1 MASNR
6 EERLQM
12 RQRGAGTRRIK
23 EVNFGF
29 SFGLAPATEEAAPQP
44 ADVDTTIEP
53 HAPPSVPSASENT
66 QAPLSLPEI
75 QPPSSKKHVPLQRTP
90 GGARNSLPER
100 PSTFDIPDDD
110 ALDLGRSGK
119 RRKIEPPTRTSPTSA
134 DQEIA
139 QHEKRD
145 SPDLQNGTEQTSP
158 VLSEPKE
165 LRDESPAI
173 PNPADTPQTEQILQE
188 TLDSTTAMVPDNP
201 APEAPP
207 LADEHPDRSDANQKS
222 PEAQREPPEA
232 DRTPVLED
240 TAKGKHKQRGSS
252 ADQRRSQRVEGLE
265 TANDSIQPLAPQE
278 PPSEVNRD
286 QITEAESP
294 RSQPEKRPRDRPQT
308 STQSS
313 PATDGGSAHS
323 EAASTESVRGESIS
337 TQQQTTERPRGR
349 KAKQP
354 MAVPIASETS
364 NGQPLDEDNAP
375 EEGDT
380 DSHESS
386 RQLRQKSSEL
396 NHEPKQV
403 GRPGKKSSE
412 QLESVEASKP
422 AGEKKGRRKRSE
434 PEQQPEPGLEE
445 ESEAPKEPEPIG
457 KKKRRRRRSEQEPEP
472 QLETE
477 PDAQREPEAPKESNP
492 IAKKRTR
499 RKRPDQEREPEPEVS
514 KVPEPLEK
522 TKRRKR
528 SSLEPEPEPEPEA
541 ELEPGVSKEQN
552 HAAGKRKRGKRSAQK
567 QESEPEAEPEPGP
580 ETSKE
585 PEPPLEKRKRRKRSA
600 QEQEPE
606 SEPEPETPKE
616 QKAASEKRRRR
627 RLEQEPEPEPEP
639 ERPPD
644 APREPK
650 PTSVSKRGRG
660 RPSLSNKPPEET
672 QPEEDPTV
680 RNEHGE
686 EAPRSARRK
695 ARQPRGETVPVTVHR
710 LANAAS
716 LGGYSQPSEL
726 SDEEEESADELS
738 TRRKT
743 KLPNRG
749 GVNVA
754 DVLSQICRETLEK
767 TLTTLKNGISN
778 ENNAARRSEWTT
790 KKKAVE
796 AFGTEL
802 EGRLLELSEMLDS
815 NFMLGVSLKKAKR
828 EMLDMRSRLY
838 QLRKQREGV
847 ALQMDAVRRKHS
859 EEENASLARSNI
871 NHSLHSLNLALER
884 GQNRPAG
891 DSDEEGSSDPLLT
904 VGLEFM
910 LRSVAENVSSRAPG
924 AQGGLLSQIKAFNA
938 QLEAAAR
945 TLES

>member
-1 MASNR
+1 
-6 EERLQM
+6 
-12 RQRGAGTRRIK
+12 
-23 EVNFGF
+23 
-29 SFGLAPATEEAAPQP
+29 
-44 ADVDTTIEP
+44 
-53 HAPPSVPSASENT
+53 
-66 QAPLSLPEI
+66 
-75 QPPSSKKHVPLQRTP
+75 
-90 GGARNSLPER
+90 
-100 PSTFDIPDDD
+100 
-110 ALDLGRSGK
+110 
-119 RRKIEPPTRTSPTSA
+119 
-134 DQEIA
+134 
-139 QHEKRD
+139 
-145 SPDLQNGTEQTSP
+145 
-158 VLSEPKE
+158 
-165 LRDESPAI
+165 
-173 PNPADTPQTEQILQE
+173 
-188 TLDSTTAMVPDNP
+188 MVPDNP

-240 TAKGKHKQRGSS
+240 TAK
-252 ADQRRSQRVEGLE
+252 
-265 TANDSIQPLAPQE
+265 
-278 PPSEVNRD
+278 
-286 QITEAESP
+286 
-294 RSQPEKRPRDRPQT
+294 
-308 STQSS
+308 
-313 PATDGGSAHS
+313 DGGSAHS

-403 GRPGKKSSE
+403 GP
-412 QLESVEASKP
+412 
-422 AGEKKGRRKRSE
+422 GEKKGRRKRSE
-434 PEQQPEPGLEE
+434 PEQQPEPGLEK

-472 QLETE
+472 QLESE

-492 IAKKRTR
+492 IAKRRTR

-522 TKRRKR
+522 RKRRKR

-552 HAAGKRKRGKRSAQK
+552 HAAGKRKQGKRSAQK
-567 QESEPEAEPEPGP
+567 QESESEAEPEPGP

-606 SEPEPETPKE
+606 TAK
-616 QKAASEKRRRR
+616 
-627 RLEQEPEPEPEP
+627 PEPEP

-650 PTSVSKRGRG
+650 PTSVSKR
-660 RPSLSNKPPEET
+660 ET

-743 KLPNRG
+743 KLPSRG

-754 DVLSQICRETLEK
+754 DK

-790 KKKAVE
+790 KKKA
-796 AFGTEL
+796 
-802 EGRLLELSEMLDS
+802 LSEMLDS

-859 EEENASLARSNI
+859 EEENASLVKPTCRRLGRGRFVRSVVDCRARVHAPKRCGERELPRPWGSGG
-871 NHSLHSLNLALER
+871 ALEP
-884 GQNRPAG
+884 N
-891 DSDEEGSSDPLLT
+891 
-904 VGLEFM
+904 
-910 LRSVAENVSSRAPG
+910 
-924 AQGGLLSQIKAFNA
+924 
-938 QLEAAAR
+938 
-945 TLES
+945 